1 MEVDIY
7 SRREMMTNTL
17 LEKVFKIEERK
28 SSVKTEV
35 IGGVTTFLAMAYI
48 IFVNPAI
55 LSLAGMDKGALITV
69 TCLATAIGTFL
80 AAFIGNVPIAMAPG
94 MGLNAFFTFTLV
106 MGKGVPWQDALGV
119 VFISGVFFF
128 ILAASGLREKLASA
142 IPTPITIASTAGIGL
157 FIAFIGLK
165 NMGIIVADPATLVA
179 LGKFDLPVTLSILG
193 LVLMAIFEL
202 KKVRGGILISIVII
216 TVLGMILGLVELPKA
231 IISMP
236 PSIEPI
242 AFKLN
247 IFGAF
252 KISLFGSIFSFMFI
266 DLFDSLGF
274 LIACFREI
282 GLVDEKGKYK
292 GLGRMMFADVSSTI
306 IGACLS
312 TVTTF
317 GESAAGIAAGAKTGL
332 ASFVTAILFLLAL
345 LVTPL
350 VGIVPMFAAAPSLVM
365 VGVFMFKSVRDLDL
379 SDIKIAVPAFVTI
392 IFMPL
397 TYSISIGLSFGFVSY
412 IIMHAV
418 AKEWNKINTVLWI
431 IGALSLVNLIWR

>member
-1 MEVDIY
+1 MSNNSLMEKI
-7 SRREMMTNTL
+7 
-17 LEKVFKIEERK
+17 FKIEERG
-28 SSVKTEV
+28 SSVRTEV
-35 IGGVTTFLAMAYI
+35 IAGVTTFLAMAYI

-55 LSLAGMDKGALITV
+55 LSMAGMDKGALITV

-80 AAFIGNVPIAMAPG
+80 AAFLGNVPIAMAPG

-106 MGKGVPWQDALGV
+106 MGKGIPWQDALGV
-119 VFISGVFFF
+119 VFLSGTFFF
-128 ILAASGLREKLASA
+128 ILAASGLREKLANA
-142 IPTPITIASTAGIGL
+142 IPAPITTASTAGIGL

-179 LGKFDLPVTLSILG
+179 LGKFTLPVVLSVVG
-193 LVLMAIFEL
+193 LILMAIFDM
-202 KKVRGGILISIVII
+202 KKIRGGILISIVIV
-216 TVLGMILGLVELPKA
+216 TILGILCGLVSMPEG
-231 IISMP
+231 IVSMP

-247 IFGAF
+247 IWGAF
-252 KISLFGSIFSFMFI
+252 KLSLFGSIFSFMFI

-274 LIACFREI
+274 LIACYKEI
-282 GLVDEKGKYK
+282 GLVDKNGHYE
-292 GLGRMMFADVSSTI
+292 GLGKMMFADVSSTI
-306 IGACLS
+306 IGAFLGTS

-332 ASFVTAILFLLAL
+332 ASFVTGILFLLAL
-345 LVTPL
+345 LITPL

-365 VGVFMFKSVRDLDL
+365 VGVFMFKSVKDLDL
-379 SDIKIAVPAFVTI
+379 QDIKIAVPAFITI

-397 TYSISIGLSFGFVSY
+397 TYSISIGLSFGFISY

-418 AKEWNKINTVLWI
+418 AREWHKINLILWI
-431 IGALSLVNLIWR
+431 IGALSVVNIII

>member
-1 MEVDIY
+1 MLNNSLMEKI
-7 SRREMMTNTL
+7 
-17 LEKVFKIEERK
+17 FKIEERG
-28 SSVKTEV
+28 SSVRTEV
-35 IGGVTTFLAMAYI
+35 IAGVTTFLAMAYI

-55 LSLAGMDKGALITV
+55 LSMAGMDKGALITV

-80 AAFIGNVPIAMAPG
+80 AAFLGNVPIAMAPG

-106 MGKGVPWQDALGV
+106 MGKGIPWQDALGV
-119 VFISGVFFF
+119 VFLSGTFFF
-128 ILAASGLREKLASA
+128 ILAASGLREKLANA
-142 IPTPITIASTAGIGL
+142 IPAPITTASTAGIGL

-179 LGKFDLPVTLSILG
+179 LGKFTLPVVLSVVG
-193 LVLMAIFEL
+193 LILMAIFDM
-202 KKVRGGILISIVII
+202 KKIRGGILISIVIV
-216 TVLGMILGLVELPKA
+216 TILGILCGLVSMPEG
-231 IISMP
+231 IVSMP

-247 IFGAF
+247 IWGAF
-252 KISLFGSIFSFMFI
+252 KLSLFGSIFSFMFI

-274 LIACFREI
+274 LIACYKEI
-282 GLVDEKGKYK
+282 GLVDKDGHYE
-292 GLGRMMFADVSSTI
+292 GLGKMMFADVSSTI
-306 IGACLS
+306 IGAFLGTS

-332 ASFVTAILFLLAL
+332 ASFVTGILFLLAL
-345 LVTPL
+345 LITPL

-365 VGVFMFKSVRDLDL
+365 VGVFMFKSVKDLDL
-379 SDIKIAVPAFVTI
+379 QDIKIAVPAFITI

-397 TYSISIGLSFGFVSY
+397 TYSISIGLSFGFISY

-418 AKEWNKINTVLWI
+418 AREWHKINLILWI
-431 IGALSLVNLIWR
+431 IGALSVVNIII

>member
-1 MEVDIY
+1 MSNNSLMEKI
-7 SRREMMTNTL
+7 
-17 LEKVFKIEERK
+17 FKIEERG
-28 SSVKTEV
+28 SSVRTEV
-35 IGGVTTFLAMAYI
+35 IAGVTTFLAMAYI

-55 LSLAGMDKGALITV
+55 LSMAGMDKGALITV

-80 AAFIGNVPIAMAPG
+80 AAFLGKVPIAMAPG

-106 MGKGVPWQDALGV
+106 MGKGIPWQDALGV
-119 VFISGVFFF
+119 VFLSGTFFF
-128 ILAASGLREKLASA
+128 ILAASGLREKLANA
-142 IPTPITIASTAGIGL
+142 IPAPITTASTAGIGL

-179 LGKFDLPVTLSILG
+179 LGKFTLPVVLSVVG
-193 LVLMAIFEL
+193 LILMAIFDM
-202 KKVRGGILISIVII
+202 KKIRGGILISIVIVTI
-216 TVLGMILGLVELPKA
+216 LGMLCGLVSMPEG
-231 IISMP
+231 IVSMP

-247 IFGAF
+247 IWGAF
-252 KISLFGSIFSFMFI
+252 KLSLFGSIFSFMFI

-274 LIACFREI
+274 LIACYKEI
-282 GLVDEKGKYK
+282 GLVDKDGHYE
-292 GLGRMMFADVSSTI
+292 GLGKMMFADVSSTI
-306 IGACLS
+306 IGAFLGTS

-332 ASFVTAILFLLAL
+332 ASFVTGILFLLAL
-345 LVTPL
+345 LITPL

-365 VGVFMFKSVRDLDL
+365 VGVFMFKSVKDLDL
-379 SDIKIAVPAFVTI
+379 QDIKIAVPAFITI

-397 TYSISIGLSFGFVSY
+397 TYSISIGLSFGFISY

-418 AKEWNKINTVLWI
+418 AREWHKINLILWI
-431 IGALSLVNLIWR
+431 IGALSVVNIII

>member
-1 MEVDIY
+1 MSNNSLMEKI
-7 SRREMMTNTL
+7 
-17 LEKVFKIEERK
+17 FKIEERG
-28 SSVKTEV
+28 SSVRTEV
-35 IGGVTTFLAMAYI
+35 IAGVTTFLAMAYI

-55 LSLAGMDKGALITV
+55 LSMAGMDKGALITV

-80 AAFIGNVPIAMAPG
+80 AAFLGNVPIAMAPG

-106 MGKGVPWQDALGV
+106 MGKGIPWQDALGV
-119 VFISGVFFF
+119 VFLSGTFFF
-128 ILAASGLREKLASA
+128 ILAASGLREKLANA
-142 IPTPITIASTAGIGL
+142 IPAPITTASTAGIGL

-179 LGKFDLPVTLSILG
+179 LGKFTLPVVLSVVG
-193 LVLMAIFEL
+193 LILMAIFDM
-202 KKVRGGILISIVII
+202 KKIRGGILISIVIVTI
-216 TVLGMILGLVELPKA
+216 LGMLCGLVSMPEG
-231 IISMP
+231 IVSMP

-247 IFGAF
+247 IWGAF
-252 KISLFGSIFSFMFI
+252 KLSLFGSIFSFMFI

-274 LIACFREI
+274 LIACYKEI
-282 GLVDEKGKYK
+282 GLVDKDGHYE
-292 GLGRMMFADVSSTI
+292 GLGKMMFADVSSTI
-306 IGACLS
+306 IGAFLGTS

-332 ASFVTAILFLLAL
+332 ASFVTGILFLLAL
-345 LVTPL
+345 LITPL

-365 VGVFMFKSVRDLDL
+365 VGVFMFKSVKDLDL
-379 SDIKIAVPAFVTI
+379 QDIKIAVPAFITI

-397 TYSISIGLSFGFVSY
+397 TYSISIGLSFGFISY

-418 AKEWNKINTVLWI
+418 SREWHKINLILWI
-431 IGALSLVNLIWR
+431 IGALSVVNIVI

>member
-1 MEVDIY
+1 MSNNSLMEKI
-7 SRREMMTNTL
+7 
-17 LEKVFKIEERK
+17 FKIEERG
-28 SSVKTEV
+28 SSVRTEV
-35 IGGVTTFLAMAYI
+35 IAGVTTFLAMAYI

-55 LSLAGMDKGALITV
+55 LSMAGMDKGALITV

-80 AAFIGNVPIAMAPG
+80 AAFLGNVPIAMAPG

-106 MGKGVPWQDALGV
+106 MGKGIPWQDALGV
-119 VFISGVFFF
+119 VFLSGTFFF
-128 ILAASGLREKLASA
+128 ILAASGLREKLANA
-142 IPTPITIASTAGIGL
+142 IPAPITTASTAGIGL

-179 LGKFDLPVTLSILG
+179 LGKFTLPVVLSVVG
-193 LVLMAIFEL
+193 LILMAIFDM
-202 KKVRGGILISIVII
+202 KKIRGGILISIVIVTI
-216 TVLGMILGLVELPKA
+216 LGMLCGLVSMPEG
-231 IISMP
+231 IVSMP

-247 IFGAF
+247 IWGAF
-252 KISLFGSIFSFMFI
+252 KLSLFGSIFSFMFI

-274 LIACFREI
+274 LIACYKEI
-282 GLVDEKGKYK
+282 GLVDKDGHYE
-292 GLGRMMFADVSSTI
+292 GLGKMMFADVSSTI
-306 IGACLS
+306 IGAFLGTS

-332 ASFVTAILFLLAL
+332 ASFVTGILFLLAL
-345 LVTPL
+345 LITPL

-365 VGVFMFKSVRDLDL
+365 VGVFMFKSVKDLDL
-379 SDIKIAVPAFVTI
+379 QDIKIAVPAFITI

-397 TYSISIGLSFGFVSY
+397 TYSISIGLSFGFISY

-418 AKEWNKINTVLWI
+418 SREWHKINLILWI
-431 IGALSLVNLIWR
+431 IGALSVVNIII

>member
-1 MEVDIY
+1 
-7 SRREMMTNTL
+7 MTNTL

-202 KKVRGGILISIVII
+202 KKVRGGLISIVII

-306 IGACLS
+306 IGACLGTS

>member
-1 MEVDIY
+1 MSNNSLMEKI
-7 SRREMMTNTL
+7 
-17 LEKVFKIEERK
+17 FKIEERG
-28 SSVKTEV
+28 SSVRTEV
-35 IGGVTTFLAMAYI
+35 IAGVTTFLAMAYI

-55 LSLAGMDKGALITV
+55 LSMAGMDKGALITV

-80 AAFIGNVPIAMAPG
+80 AAFLGNVPIAMAPG

-106 MGKGVPWQDALGV
+106 MGKGIPWQDALGV
-119 VFISGVFFF
+119 VFLSGTFFF
-128 ILAASGLREKLASA
+128 ILAASGLREKLANA
-142 IPTPITIASTAGIGL
+142 IPAPITTASTAGIGL

-179 LGKFDLPVTLSILG
+179 LGKFTLPVVLSVVG
-193 LVLMAIFEL
+193 LILMAIFDM
-202 KKVRGGILISIVII
+202 KKIRGGILISIVIVTI
-216 TVLGMILGLVELPKA
+216 LGMLCGLVSMPEG
-231 IISMP
+231 IVSMP

-247 IFGAF
+247 IWGAF
-252 KISLFGSIFSFMFI
+252 KLSLFGSIFSFMFI

-274 LIACFREI
+274 LIACYKEI
-282 GLVDEKGKYK
+282 GLVDKDGHYE
-292 GLGRMMFADVSSTI
+292 GLGKMMFADVSSTI
-306 IGACLS
+306 IGAFLGTS

-332 ASFVTAILFLLAL
+332 ASFVTGILFLLAL
-345 LVTPL
+345 LITPL

-365 VGVFMFKSVRDLDL
+365 VGVFMFKSVKDLDFQ
-379 SDIKIAVPAFVTI
+379 DIKIAVPAFITI

-397 TYSISIGLSFGFVSY
+397 TYSISIGLSFGFISY

-418 AKEWNKINTVLWI
+418 AREWHKINLILWI
-431 IGALSLVNLIWR
+431 IGALSVVNIII

>member
-1 MEVDIY
+1 
-7 SRREMMTNTL
+7 MTNTL

-306 IGACLS
+306 IGACLGTS

-418 AKEWNKINTVLWI
+418 AKEGNKINTVLWI

>member
-1 MEVDIY
+1 MKLLLDI
-7 SRREMMTNTL
+7 S
-17 LEKVFKIEERK
+17 
-28 SSVKTEV
+28 
-35 IGGVTTFLAMAYI
+35 
-48 IFVNPAI
+48 
-55 LSLAGMDKGALITV
+55 
-69 TCLATAIGTFL
+69 
-80 AAFIGNVPIAMAPG
+80 
-94 MGLNAFFTFTLV
+94 
-106 MGKGVPWQDALGV
+106 
-119 VFISGVFFF
+119 
-128 ILAASGLREKLASA
+128 
-142 IPTPITIASTAGIGL
+142 
-157 FIAFIGLK
+157 
-165 NMGIIVADPATLVA
+165 
-179 LGKFDLPVTLSILG
+179 
-193 LVLMAIFEL
+193 
-202 KKVRGGILISIVII
+202 LISIVII
-216 TVLGMILGLVELPKA
+216 TIVGMMFGLVELPKA
-231 IISMP
+231 VVSMP

-292 GLGRMMFADVSSTI
+292 GLGKMMFADVSSTI
-306 IGACLS
+306 IGACLGTS

-332 ASFVTAILFLLAL
+332 ASLVTGVLFLVAL
-345 LVTPL
+345 LITPL

-365 VGVFMFKSVRDLDL
+365 VGVFMFKSVRELDL
-379 SDIKIAVPAFVTI
+379 HDIKIAVPAFVTI

-418 AKEWNKINTVLWI
+418 AKEWHKINTVLWI

>member
-1 MEVDIY
+1 MLNNSLMEKI
-7 SRREMMTNTL
+7 
-17 LEKVFKIEERK
+17 FKIEERG
-28 SSVKTEV
+28 SSVRTEV
-35 IGGVTTFLAMAYI
+35 IAGVTTFLAMAYI

-55 LSLAGMDKGALITV
+55 LSMAGMDKGALITV

-80 AAFIGNVPIAMAPG
+80 AAFLGNVPIAMAPG

-106 MGKGVPWQDALGV
+106 MGKGIPWQDALGV
-119 VFISGVFFF
+119 VFLSGTFFF
-128 ILAASGLREKLASA
+128 ILAASGLREKLANA
-142 IPTPITIASTAGIGL
+142 IPAPITTASTAGIGL

-179 LGKFDLPVTLSILG
+179 LGKFTLPVVLSVVG
-193 LVLMAIFEL
+193 LILMAIFDM
-202 KKVRGGILISIVII
+202 KKIRGGILISIVIVTI
-216 TVLGMILGLVELPKA
+216 LGMLCGLVSMPEG
-231 IISMP
+231 IVSMP

-247 IFGAF
+247 IWGAF
-252 KISLFGSIFSFMFI
+252 KLSLFGSIFSFMFI

-274 LIACFREI
+274 LIACYKEI
-282 GLVDEKGKYK
+282 GLVDKDGHYE
-292 GLGRMMFADVSSTI
+292 GLGKMMFADVSSTI
-306 IGACLS
+306 IGAFLGTS

-332 ASFVTAILFLLAL
+332 ASFVTGILFLLAL
-345 LVTPL
+345 LITPL

-365 VGVFMFKSVRDLDL
+365 VGVFMFKSVKDLDL
-379 SDIKIAVPAFVTI
+379 QDIKIAVPAFITI

-397 TYSISIGLSFGFVSY
+397 TYSISIGLSFGFISY

-418 AKEWNKINTVLWI
+418 AREWHKINLILWI
-431 IGALSLVNLIWR
+431 IGALSVVNIII

>member
-1 MEVDIY
+1 MSNNSLMEKI
-7 SRREMMTNTL
+7 
-17 LEKVFKIEERK
+17 FKIEERG
-28 SSVKTEV
+28 SSVRTEV
-35 IGGVTTFLAMAYI
+35 IAGVTTFLAMAYI

-55 LSLAGMDKGALITV
+55 LSMAGMDKGALITV

-80 AAFIGNVPIAMAPG
+80 AAFLGNVPIAMAPG

-106 MGKGVPWQDALGV
+106 IGKGIPWQDALGV
-119 VFISGVFFF
+119 VFLSGTFFF
-128 ILAASGLREKLASA
+128 ILAASGLREKLANA
-142 IPTPITIASTAGIGL
+142 IPAPITTASTAGIGL

-179 LGKFDLPVTLSILG
+179 LGKFTLPVVLSVVG
-193 LVLMAIFEL
+193 LILMAIFDM
-202 KKVRGGILISIVII
+202 KKIRGGILISIVIVTI
-216 TVLGMILGLVELPKA
+216 LGMLCGLVSMPEG
-231 IISMP
+231 IVSMP

-247 IFGAF
+247 IWGAF
-252 KISLFGSIFSFMFI
+252 KLSLFGSIFSFMFI

-274 LIACFREI
+274 LIACYKEI
-282 GLVDEKGKYK
+282 GLVDKDGHYE
-292 GLGRMMFADVSSTI
+292 GLGKMMFADVSSTI
-306 IGACLS
+306 IGAFLGTS

-332 ASFVTAILFLLAL
+332 ASFVTGILFLLAL
-345 LVTPL
+345 LITPL

-365 VGVFMFKSVRDLDL
+365 VGVFMFKSVKDLDL
-379 SDIKIAVPAFVTI
+379 QDIKIAVPAFITI

-397 TYSISIGLSFGFVSY
+397 TYSISIGLSFGFISY

-418 AKEWNKINTVLWI
+418 SREWHKINLILWI
-431 IGALSLVNLIWR
+431 IGALSVVNIII

>member
-1 MEVDIY
+1 MV
-7 SRREMMTNTL
+7 SNSL
-17 LEKVFKIEERK
+17 LEKVFKIQERG
-28 SSVKTEV
+28 SNVRTEV
-35 IGGVTTFLAMAYI
+35 IAGITTFLAMAYI

-55 LSLAGMDKGALITV
+55 LTLAGMDKGALITT

-80 AAFIGNVPIAMAPG
+80 AAFLGNVPIAMAPG

-119 VFISGVFFF
+119 VFLSGTFFF
-128 ILAASGLREKLASA
+128 ILAASGLRERLANA
-142 IPTPITIASTAGIGL
+142 IPAPITTASTAGIGL

-179 LGKFDLPVTLSILG
+179 LGKFTLPVVLSVLG
-193 LVLMAIFEL
+193 LILMAIFDM
-202 KKVRGGILISIVII
+202 KKIRGGILISIVII
-216 TVLGMILGLVELPKA
+216 TILGMILGLVSMPEA
-231 IISMP
+231 VVSMP
-236 PSIEPI
+236 PSIAPI

-247 IFGAF
+247 IWGAL

-274 LIACFREI
+274 LIACYKEI
-282 GLVDEKGKYK
+282 GLVDKKGHYV
-292 GLGRMMFADVSSTI
+292 GLGKMMFADVSSTI
-306 IGACLS
+306 IGAFLGTS

-317 GESAAGIAAGAKTGL
+317 GESAAGIAVGAKTGL
-332 ASFVTAILFLLAL
+332 ASFVTGVLFLLAL

-365 VGVFMFKSVRDLDL
+365 VGVFMFKSVKDLDL
-379 SDIKIAVPAFVTI
+379 QDIKIAVPAFITI

-397 TYSISIGLSFGFVSY
+397 TYSISIGLSFGFISY

-418 AKEWNKINTVLWI
+418 AREWHKINLILWI
-431 IGALSLVNLIWR
+431 IGALSVVNLVV

>member
-1 MEVDIY
+1 MSNNSLMEKI
-7 SRREMMTNTL
+7 
-17 LEKVFKIEERK
+17 FKIEERG
-28 SSVKTEV
+28 SSVRTEV
-35 IGGVTTFLAMAYI
+35 IAGVTTFLAMAYI

-55 LSLAGMDKGALITV
+55 LSMAGMDKGALITV

-80 AAFIGNVPIAMAPG
+80 SAFLGNVPIAMAPG

-106 MGKGVPWQDALGV
+106 MGKGIPWQDALGV
-119 VFISGVFFF
+119 VFLSGTFFF
-128 ILAASGLREKLASA
+128 ILAASGLREKLANA
-142 IPTPITIASTAGIGL
+142 IPAPITTASTAGIGL

-179 LGKFDLPVTLSILG
+179 LGKFTLPVVLSVVG
-193 LVLMAIFEL
+193 LILMAIFDM
-202 KKVRGGILISIVII
+202 KKIRGGILISIVIVTI
-216 TVLGMILGLVELPKA
+216 LGMLCGLVSMPEG
-231 IISMP
+231 IVSMP

-247 IFGAF
+247 ILGAF
-252 KISLFGSIFSFMFI
+252 KLSLFGSIFSFMFI

-274 LIACFREI
+274 LIACYKEI
-282 GLVDEKGKYK
+282 GLVDKDGHYE
-292 GLGRMMFADVSSTI
+292 GLGKMMFADVSSTI
-306 IGACLS
+306 IGAFLGTS

-332 ASFVTAILFLLAL
+332 ASFVTGILFLLAL
-345 LVTPL
+345 LITPL

-365 VGVFMFKSVRDLDL
+365 VGVFMFKSVKDLDL
-379 SDIKIAVPAFVTI
+379 QDIKIAVPAFITI

-397 TYSISIGLSFGFVSY
+397 TYSISIGLSFGFISY

-418 AKEWNKINTVLWI
+418 AREWHKINLILWI
-431 IGALSLVNLIWR
+431 IGALSVVNIII

>member
-1 MEVDIY
+1 MSNNSLMEKI
-7 SRREMMTNTL
+7 
-17 LEKVFKIEERK
+17 FKIEERG
-28 SSVKTEV
+28 SSVRTEV
-35 IGGVTTFLAMAYI
+35 IAGFTTFLAMAYI

-55 LSLAGMDKGALITV
+55 LSMAGMDKGALITV

-80 AAFIGNVPIAMAPG
+80 AAFLGNVPIAMAPG

-119 VFISGVFFF
+119 VFLSGTFFF
-128 ILAASGLREKLASA
+128 ILAASGLREKLANA
-142 IPTPITIASTAGIGL
+142 IPAPITTASTAGIGL

-179 LGKFDLPVTLSILG
+179 LGKFTLPVVLSVVG
-193 LVLMAIFEL
+193 LILMAIFDM
-202 KKVRGGILISIVII
+202 KKIKGGILISIII
-216 TVLGMILGLVELPKA
+216 VTILGMLCGLVSMPEG
-231 IISMP
+231 IVSMP

-247 IFGAF
+247 IWGAF

-274 LIACFREI
+274 LIACYKEI
-282 GLVDEKGKYK
+282 GLVDEKGRYQ

-306 IGACLS
+306 IGAFLGTS

-332 ASFVTAILFLLAL
+332 ASFVTGILFLLAL
-345 LVTPL
+345 LITPL
-350 VGIVPMFAAAPSLVM
+350 VGIVPMLAAAPSLVM
-365 VGVFMFKSVRDLDL
+365 VGVFMFKSVKDLDFQ
-379 SDIKIAVPAFVTI
+379 DIKIAVPAFITI

-397 TYSISIGLSFGFVSY
+397 TYSISIGLSFGFISY

-418 AKEWNKINTVLWI
+418 AREWHKINLILWI
-431 IGALSLVNLIWR
+431 IGALSVVNIVI

>member
-1 MEVDIY
+1 MSNNSLMEKI
-7 SRREMMTNTL
+7 
-17 LEKVFKIEERK
+17 FKIEERG
-28 SSVKTEV
+28 SSVRTEV
-35 IGGVTTFLAMAYI
+35 IAGVTTFLAMAYI

-55 LSLAGMDKGALITV
+55 LSMAGMDKGALITV

-80 AAFIGNVPIAMAPG
+80 SAFLGNVPIAMAPG

-106 MGKGVPWQDALGV
+106 MGKGIPWQDALGV
-119 VFISGVFFF
+119 VFLSGTFFF
-128 ILAASGLREKLASA
+128 ILAASGLREKLANA
-142 IPTPITIASTAGIGL
+142 IPAPITTASTAGIGL

-179 LGKFDLPVTLSILG
+179 LGKFTLPVVLSVVG
-193 LVLMAIFEL
+193 LILMAIFDM
-202 KKVRGGILISIVII
+202 KKIRGGILISIVIV
-216 TVLGMILGLVELPKA
+216 TILGILCGLVSMPEG
-231 IISMP
+231 IVSMP

-247 IFGAF
+247 IWGAF
-252 KISLFGSIFSFMFI
+252 KLSLFGSIFSFMFI

-274 LIACFREI
+274 LIACYKEI
-282 GLVDEKGKYK
+282 GLVDKDGHYE
-292 GLGRMMFADVSSTI
+292 GLGKMMFADVSSTI
-306 IGACLS
+306 IGAFLGTS

-332 ASFVTAILFLLAL
+332 ASFVTGILFLLAL
-345 LVTPL
+345 LITPL

-365 VGVFMFKSVRDLDL
+365 VGVFMFKSVKDLDL
-379 SDIKIAVPAFVTI
+379 QDIKIAVPAFITI

-397 TYSISIGLSFGFVSY
+397 TYSISIGLSFGFISY

-418 AKEWNKINTVLWI
+418 AREWHKINLILWI
-431 IGALSLVNLIWR
+431 IGALSVVNIII

>member
-1 MEVDIY
+1 MSNNSLMEKI
-7 SRREMMTNTL
+7 
-17 LEKVFKIEERK
+17 FKIEERG
-28 SSVKTEV
+28 SSIRTEV
-35 IGGVTTFLAMAYI
+35 IAGVTTFLAMAYI

-55 LSLAGMDKGALITV
+55 LSMAGMDKGALITV

-80 AAFIGNVPIAMAPG
+80 AAFLGNVPIAMAPG

-106 MGKGVPWQDALGV
+106 MGKGIPWQDALGV
-119 VFISGVFFF
+119 VFLSGTFFF
-128 ILAASGLREKLASA
+128 ILAASGLREKLANA
-142 IPTPITIASTAGIGL
+142 IPAPITTASTAGIGL

-179 LGKFDLPVTLSILG
+179 LGKFTLPVVLSVVG
-193 LVLMAIFEL
+193 LILMAIFDM
-202 KKVRGGILISIVII
+202 KKIRGGILISIVIV
-216 TVLGMILGLVELPKA
+216 TILGILCGLVSMPEGV
-231 IISMP
+231 ISMP

-247 IFGAF
+247 IWGAF
-252 KISLFGSIFSFMFI
+252 KLSLFGSIFSFMFI

-274 LIACFREI
+274 LIACYKEI
-282 GLVDEKGKYK
+282 GLVDKNGRYE
-292 GLGRMMFADVSSTI
+292 GLGKMMFADVSSTI
-306 IGACLS
+306 IGAFLGTS

-332 ASFVTAILFLLAL
+332 ASFVTGILFLLAL
-345 LVTPL
+345 LITPL

-365 VGVFMFKSVRDLDL
+365 VGVFMFKSVKELDFQ
-379 SDIKIAVPAFVTI
+379 DIKIAVPAFITI

-397 TYSISIGLSFGFVSY
+397 TYSISIGLSFGFISY

-418 AKEWNKINTVLWI
+418 AREWHKINLILWI
-431 IGALSLVNLIWR
+431 IGALSVVNIVI

>member
-1 MEVDIY
+1 MSNNSLMEKI
-7 SRREMMTNTL
+7 
-17 LEKVFKIEERK
+17 FKIEERG
-28 SSVKTEV
+28 SSVRTEV
-35 IGGVTTFLAMAYI
+35 IAGVTTFLAMAYI

-55 LSLAGMDKGALITV
+55 LSMAGMDKGALITV

-80 AAFIGNVPIAMAPG
+80 AAFLGNVPIAMAPG

-106 MGKGVPWQDALGV
+106 MGKGIPWQDALGV
-119 VFISGVFFF
+119 VFLSGTFFF
-128 ILAASGLREKLASA
+128 ILAASGLREKLANA
-142 IPTPITIASTAGIGL
+142 IPAPITTASTAGIGL

-179 LGKFDLPVTLSILG
+179 LGKFTLPVVLSVVG
-193 LVLMAIFEL
+193 LILMAIFDM
-202 KKVRGGILISIVII
+202 KKIRGGILISIVIV
-216 TVLGMILGLVELPKA
+216 TILGILCGLVSMPEG

-247 IFGAF
+247 IWGAF
-252 KISLFGSIFSFMFI
+252 KLSLFGSIFSFMFI

-274 LIACFREI
+274 LIACYKEI
-282 GLVDEKGKYK
+282 GLVDKDGHYE
-292 GLGRMMFADVSSTI
+292 GLGKMMFADVSSTI
-306 IGACLS
+306 IGAFLGTS

-332 ASFVTAILFLLAL
+332 ASFVTGVLFLLAL
-345 LVTPL
+345 LITPL

-365 VGVFMFKSVRDLDL
+365 VGVFMFKSVKDLDFQ
-379 SDIKIAVPAFVTI
+379 DVKIAVPAFITI

-397 TYSISIGLSFGFVSY
+397 TYSISIGLSFGFISY
-412 IIMHAV
+412 IIMHAI
-418 AKEWNKINTVLWI
+418 AREWHKINLILWI
-431 IGALSLVNLIWR
+431 IGALSVINIII

>member
-1 MEVDIY
+1 MSNNSLMEKI
-7 SRREMMTNTL
+7 
-17 LEKVFKIEERK
+17 FKIEERG
-28 SSVKTEV
+28 SSVRTEV
-35 IGGVTTFLAMAYI
+35 IAGVTTFLAMAYI

-55 LSLAGMDKGALITV
+55 LSMAGMDKGALITV

-80 AAFIGNVPIAMAPG
+80 SAFLGNVPIAMAPG

-106 MGKGVPWQDALGV
+106 MGKGIPWQDALGV
-119 VFISGVFFF
+119 VFLSGTFFF
-128 ILAASGLREKLASA
+128 ILAASGLREKLANA
-142 IPTPITIASTAGIGL
+142 IPAPITTASTAGIGL

-179 LGKFDLPVTLSILG
+179 LGKFTLPVVLSVVG
-193 LVLMAIFEL
+193 LILMAIFDM
-202 KKVRGGILISIVII
+202 KKIRGGILISIVIVTI
-216 TVLGMILGLVELPKA
+216 LGMLCGLVSMPEG
-231 IISMP
+231 IVSMP

-247 IFGAF
+247 IWGAF
-252 KISLFGSIFSFMFI
+252 KLSLFGSIFSFMFI

-274 LIACFREI
+274 LIACYKEI
-282 GLVDEKGKYK
+282 GLVDKNGHYE
-292 GLGRMMFADVSSTI
+292 GLGKMMFADVSSTI
-306 IGACLS
+306 IGAFLGTS

-332 ASFVTAILFLLAL
+332 ASFVTGILFLLAL
-345 LVTPL
+345 LITPL

-379 SDIKIAVPAFVTI
+379 QDIKIAVPAFITI

-397 TYSISIGLSFGFVSY
+397 TYSISIGLSFGFISY

-418 AKEWNKINTVLWI
+418 AREWHKINLILWI
-431 IGALSLVNLIWR
+431 IGALSVVNIII

>member
-1 MEVDIY
+1 
-7 SRREMMTNTL
+7 MTNTL

-165 NMGIIVADPATLVA
+165 NRGIIVADPATLVA

-306 IGACLS
+306 IGACLGTS

>member
-1 MEVDIY
+1 MSNNSLMGKI
-7 SRREMMTNTL
+7 
-17 LEKVFKIEERK
+17 FKIEERG
-28 SSVKTEV
+28 SSVRTEV
-35 IGGVTTFLAMAYI
+35 IAGVTTFLAMAYI

-55 LSLAGMDKGALITV
+55 LSMAGMDKGALITV

-80 AAFIGNVPIAMAPG
+80 SAFLGNVPIAMAPG

-106 MGKGVPWQDALGV
+106 MGKGIPWQDALGV
-119 VFISGVFFF
+119 VFLSGTFFF
-128 ILAASGLREKLASA
+128 ILAASGLREKLANA
-142 IPTPITIASTAGIGL
+142 IPAPITTASTAGIGL

-179 LGKFDLPVTLSILG
+179 LGKFTLPVVLSVVG
-193 LVLMAIFEL
+193 LILMAIFDM
-202 KKVRGGILISIVII
+202 KKIRGGILISIVIVTI
-216 TVLGMILGLVELPKA
+216 LGMLCGLVSMPEG
-231 IISMP
+231 IVSMP

-247 IFGAF
+247 IWGAF
-252 KISLFGSIFSFMFI
+252 KLSLFGSIFSFMFI

-274 LIACFREI
+274 LIACYKEI
-282 GLVDEKGKYK
+282 GLVDKDGHYE
-292 GLGRMMFADVSSTI
+292 GLGKMMFADVSSTI
-306 IGACLS
+306 IGAFLGTS

-332 ASFVTAILFLLAL
+332 ASFVTGILFLLAL
-345 LVTPL
+345 LITPL

-365 VGVFMFKSVRDLDL
+365 VGVFMFKSVKDLDL
-379 SDIKIAVPAFVTI
+379 QDIKIAVPAFITI

-397 TYSISIGLSFGFVSY
+397 TYSISIGLSFGFISY

-418 AKEWNKINTVLWI
+418 AREWHKINLILWI
-431 IGALSLVNLIWR
+431 IGALSVVNIII

>member
-1 MEVDIY
+1 MSNNSLMEKI
-7 SRREMMTNTL
+7 
-17 LEKVFKIEERK
+17 FKIEERG
-28 SSVKTEV
+28 SSVRTEV
-35 IGGVTTFLAMAYI
+35 IAGVTTFLAMAYI

-55 LSLAGMDKGALITV
+55 LSMAGMDKGALITV

-80 AAFIGNVPIAMAPG
+80 SAFLGNVPIAMAPG

-106 MGKGVPWQDALGV
+106 MGKGIPWQDALGV
-119 VFISGVFFF
+119 VFLSGTFFF
-128 ILAASGLREKLASA
+128 ILAASGLREKLANA
-142 IPTPITIASTAGIGL
+142 IPAPITTASTAGIGL

-179 LGKFDLPVTLSILG
+179 LGKFTLPVVLSVVG
-193 LVLMAIFEL
+193 LILMAIFDM
-202 KKVRGGILISIVII
+202 KKIRGGILISIVIVTI
-216 TVLGMILGLVELPKA
+216 LGMLCGLVSMPEG
-231 IISMP
+231 IVSMP

-247 IFGAF
+247 IWGAF
-252 KISLFGSIFSFMFI
+252 KLSLFGSIFSFMFI

-274 LIACFREI
+274 LIACYKEI
-282 GLVDEKGKYK
+282 GLVDKDGHYEELGK
-292 GLGRMMFADVSSTI
+292 MMFADVSSTI
-306 IGACLS
+306 IGAFLGTS

-332 ASFVTAILFLLAL
+332 ASFVTGILFLLAL
-345 LVTPL
+345 LITPL

-365 VGVFMFKSVRDLDL
+365 VGVFMFKSVKDLDL
-379 SDIKIAVPAFVTI
+379 QDIKIAVPAFITI

-397 TYSISIGLSFGFVSY
+397 TYSISIGLSFGFISY

-418 AKEWNKINTVLWI
+418 AREWHKINLILWI
-431 IGALSLVNLIWR
+431 IGALSVVNIII

>member
-1 MEVDIY
+1 MSNNSLMEKI
-7 SRREMMTNTL
+7 
-17 LEKVFKIEERK
+17 FKIEERG
-28 SSVKTEV
+28 SSVRTEV
-35 IGGVTTFLAMAYI
+35 IAGVTTFLAMAYI

-55 LSLAGMDKGALITV
+55 LSMAGMDKGALITV

-80 AAFIGNVPIAMAPG
+80 SAFLGNVPIAMAPG

-106 MGKGVPWQDALGV
+106 MGKGIPWQDALGV
-119 VFISGVFFF
+119 VFLSGTFFF
-128 ILAASGLREKLASA
+128 ILAASGLREKLANA
-142 IPTPITIASTAGIGL
+142 IPAPITTASTAGIGL

-179 LGKFDLPVTLSILG
+179 LGKFTLPVVLSVVG
-193 LVLMAIFEL
+193 LILMAIFDM
-202 KKVRGGILISIVII
+202 KKIRGGILISIVIVTI
-216 TVLGMILGLVELPKA
+216 LGMLCGLVSMPEG
-231 IISMP
+231 IVSMP

-247 IFGAF
+247 IWGAF
-252 KISLFGSIFSFMFI
+252 KLSLFGSIFSFMFI

-274 LIACFREI
+274 LIACYKEI
-282 GLVDEKGKYK
+282 GLVDKDGHYE
-292 GLGRMMFADVSSTI
+292 GLGKMMFADVSSTI
-306 IGACLS
+306 IGAFLGTS

-332 ASFVTAILFLLAL
+332 ASFVTGILFLLAL
-345 LVTPL
+345 LITPL

-365 VGVFMFKSVRDLDL
+365 VGVFMFKSVKDLDL
-379 SDIKIAVPAFVTI
+379 QDIKIAVPAFITI

-397 TYSISIGLSFGFVSY
+397 TYSISIGLSFGFISY

-418 AKEWNKINTVLWI
+418 AREWHKINLILWI
-431 IGALSLVNLIWR
+431 IGALSVVNIII

>member
-1 MEVDIY
+1 MSNNSLMEKI
-7 SRREMMTNTL
+7 
-17 LEKVFKIEERK
+17 FKIEERG
-28 SSVKTEV
+28 SSVRTEV
-35 IGGVTTFLAMAYI
+35 IAGVTTFLAMAYI

-55 LSLAGMDKGALITV
+55 LSMAGMDKGALITV

-80 AAFIGNVPIAMAPG
+80 SAFLGNVPIAMAPG

-106 MGKGVPWQDALGV
+106 MRKGIPWQDALGV
-119 VFISGVFFF
+119 VFLSGTFFF
-128 ILAASGLREKLASA
+128 ILAASGLREKLANA
-142 IPTPITIASTAGIGL
+142 IPAPITTASTAGIGL

-179 LGKFDLPVTLSILG
+179 LGKFTLPVVLSVVG
-193 LVLMAIFEL
+193 LILMAIFDM
-202 KKVRGGILISIVII
+202 KKIRGGILISIVIVTI
-216 TVLGMILGLVELPKA
+216 LGMLCGLVSMPEG
-231 IISMP
+231 IVSMP

-247 IFGAF
+247 IWGAF
-252 KISLFGSIFSFMFI
+252 KLSLFGSIFSFMFI

-274 LIACFREI
+274 LIACYKEI
-282 GLVDEKGKYK
+282 GLVDKDGHYE
-292 GLGRMMFADVSSTI
+292 GLGKMMFADVSSTI
-306 IGACLS
+306 IGAFLGTS

-332 ASFVTAILFLLAL
+332 ASFVTGILFLLAL
-345 LVTPL
+345 LITPL

-365 VGVFMFKSVRDLDL
+365 VGVFMFKSVKDLDL
-379 SDIKIAVPAFVTI
+379 QDIKIAVPAFITI

-397 TYSISIGLSFGFVSY
+397 TYSISIGLSFGFISY

-418 AKEWNKINTVLWI
+418 AREWHKINLILWI
-431 IGALSLVNLIWR
+431 IGALSVVNIII

>member
-1 MEVDIY
+1 MSNNSLMEKI
-7 SRREMMTNTL
+7 
-17 LEKVFKIEERK
+17 FKIEERG
-28 SSVKTEV
+28 SSVRTEV
-35 IGGVTTFLAMAYI
+35 IAGVTTFLAMAYI

-55 LSLAGMDKGALITV
+55 LSMAGMDKGALITV

-80 AAFIGNVPIAMAPG
+80 AAFLGNVPIAMAPG

-106 MGKGVPWQDALGV
+106 MGKGLPWQDALGV
-119 VFISGVFFF
+119 VFLSGTFFF
-128 ILAASGLREKLASA
+128 ILAASGLREKLANA
-142 IPTPITIASTAGIGL
+142 IPAPITTASTAGIGL

-179 LGKFDLPVTLSILG
+179 LGKFTLPVVLSVVG
-193 LVLMAIFEL
+193 LILMAIFDM
-202 KKVRGGILISIVII
+202 KKIRGGILISIVIVTI
-216 TVLGMILGLVELPKA
+216 LGMLCGLVSMPEG
-231 IISMP
+231 IVSMP

-247 IFGAF
+247 IWGAF
-252 KISLFGSIFSFMFI
+252 KLSLFGSIFSFMFI

-274 LIACFREI
+274 LIACYKEI
-282 GLVDEKGKYK
+282 GLVDKDGHYE
-292 GLGRMMFADVSSTI
+292 GLGKMMFADVSSTI
-306 IGACLS
+306 IGAFLGTS

-332 ASFVTAILFLLAL
+332 ASFVTGILFLLAL
-345 LVTPL
+345 LITPL

-365 VGVFMFKSVRDLDL
+365 VGVFMFKSVKDLDL
-379 SDIKIAVPAFVTI
+379 QNIKIAVPAFITI

-397 TYSISIGLSFGFVSY
+397 TYSISIGLSFGFISY

-418 AKEWNKINTVLWI
+418 AREWHKINLILWI
-431 IGALSLVNLIWR
+431 IGALSVVNIII

>member
-1 MEVDIY
+1 MLNNSLMEKI
-7 SRREMMTNTL
+7 
-17 LEKVFKIEERK
+17 FKIEERG
-28 SSVKTEV
+28 SSVRTEV
-35 IGGVTTFLAMAYI
+35 IAGVTTFLAMAYI

-55 LSLAGMDKGALITV
+55 LSMAGMDKGALITV

-80 AAFIGNVPIAMAPG
+80 SAFLGNVPIAMAPG

-106 MGKGVPWQDALGV
+106 MGKGIPWQDALGV
-119 VFISGVFFF
+119 VFLSGTFFF
-128 ILAASGLREKLASA
+128 ILAASGLREKLANA
-142 IPTPITIASTAGIGL
+142 IPAPITTASTAGIGL

-179 LGKFDLPVTLSILG
+179 LGKFTLPVVLSVVG
-193 LVLMAIFEL
+193 LILMAIFDM
-202 KKVRGGILISIVII
+202 KKIRGGILISIVIVTI
-216 TVLGMILGLVELPKA
+216 LGMLCGLVSMPEG
-231 IISMP
+231 IVSMP

-247 IFGAF
+247 IWGAF
-252 KISLFGSIFSFMFI
+252 KLSLFGSIFSFMFI

-274 LIACFREI
+274 LIACYKEI
-282 GLVDEKGKYK
+282 GLVDKDGHYE
-292 GLGRMMFADVSSTI
+292 GLGKMMFADVSSTI
-306 IGACLS
+306 IGAFLGTS

-332 ASFVTAILFLLAL
+332 ASFVTGILFLLAL
-345 LVTPL
+345 LITPL

-365 VGVFMFKSVRDLDL
+365 VGVFMFKSVKDLDL
-379 SDIKIAVPAFVTI
+379 QDIKIAVPAFITI

-397 TYSISIGLSFGFVSY
+397 TYSISIGLSFGFISY

-418 AKEWNKINTVLWI
+418 AREWHKINLILWI
-431 IGALSLVNLIWR
+431 IGALSVVNIII